1 MTIAQEAM
9 CLYCFLPASGLTFL
23 IFNCSSLLF
32 ILHLEKSKLKPPHGG
47 GLVGLFICASVS
59 CELGD
64 ELCEVVAPLV
74 ELFLFCLLLWRLDEA
89 IVFYPALVAVYY
101 YRVGGQQLDAGKAVA
116 RLQVIVLDCF
126 NESVTYM
133 QLCF

>member
-1 MTIAQEAM
+1 MR
-9 CLYCFLPASGLTFL
+9 
-23 IFNCSSLLF
+23 
-32 ILHLEKSKLKPPHGG
+32 
-47 GLVGLFICASVS
+47 LFICASVS

-74 ELFLFCLLLWRLDEA
+74 EFFLFCMLLWRLDEA

-116 RLQVIVLDCF
+116 RLQVVVLDCF

-133 QLCF
+133 QFCF

>member
-1 MTIAQEAM
+1 MLLLSLARQLQIRRHNS
-9 CLYCFLPASGLTFL
+9 LVDYYRKHYVSIW
-23 IFNCSSLLF
+23 IFHS
-32 ILHLEKSKLKPPHGG
+32 
-47 GLVGLFICASVS
+47 SVS
-59 CELGD
+59 CELCD

-89 IVFYPALVAVYY
+89 IAFYPALVAVYY

-116 RLQVIVLDCF
+116 RLQVVVLDCF

>member
-1 MTIAQEAM
+1 M
-9 CLYCFLPASGLTFL
+9 
-23 IFNCSSLLF
+23 
-32 ILHLEKSKLKPPHGG
+32 LHLEKSKLKPPHGG

-89 IVFYPALVAVYY
+89 IAFYPALVAVYY

>member
-1 MTIAQEAM
+1 M
-9 CLYCFLPASGLTFL
+9 
-23 IFNCSSLLF
+23 
-32 ILHLEKSKLKPPHGG
+32 
-47 GLVGLFICASVS
+47 GLFICASVS

-116 RLQVIVLDCF
+116 RLQVVVLDCF
-126 NESVTYM
+126 NEAVTYM